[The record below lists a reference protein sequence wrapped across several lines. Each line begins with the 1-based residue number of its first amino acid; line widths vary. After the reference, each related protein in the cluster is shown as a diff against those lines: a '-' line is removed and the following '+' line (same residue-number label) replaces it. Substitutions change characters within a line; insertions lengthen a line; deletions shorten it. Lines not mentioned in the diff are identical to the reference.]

1 MPLLRIRSVTIA
13 LVVAL
18 AVLLVPLG
26 LTLHDFYRGAGVSS
40 WLRLGALLAALAAVG
55 FALHR
60 QRAVRTLL
68 AERQRLEQERHASD
82 AMFAGILAIAAD
94 AVITVDDTHRIIH
107 FNKGAE
113 EIFGWTSAEVLGQHL
128 NTLLPERFCP
138 RHDGFIEEFA
148 RSGDASRRMGHRS
161 AVAGRRRDA
170 SEFPAEASISKLD
183 LPGGRRVFTAVVRD
197 ITERRRAQESEQF
210 LAEASAR
217 LSASLGFDDVLQ
229 TAADCATAM
238 LSDACIV
245 DVLDGQKFV
254 RRMAKNE
261 RARVDEGVPKQILR
275 FAQDDRRSELS
286 EADVLTWDSL
296 SPAVDVI
303 RRGRSEIVE
312 RVDDAWLDA
321 HEDDPGSLMSWRGLG
336 VRSMLVV
343 PLAAGERTFGAIT
356 LIALD
361 GRREYGPDAR
371 TLAEKFASHVSLALE
386 NARLYREARRAT
398 EGRDQVLG
406 VVSHDLRN
414 PISAIAMCAS
424 ALRENWFGDAKE
436 RESLLTTIVQSTQW
450 MNRLIQ
456 DLLDVASIE
465 AGRLSLE
472 RGRETASTIV
482 ARALRMFEVEA
493 NSRRIELVSDASAE
507 LPTLVVDASRILQ
520 VLGNLLRN
528 ALKFTPDGGR
538 IAVGV
543 VARLGNIVFAVTDT
557 GPGIPVAD
565 QPRVFDRY
573 WHSRRTANKRGTGL
587 GLSIA
592 KGIVE
597 AHGGRMWLESTPGQG
612 ATFLFSVPADAA
624 ATLPGPAQAES
635 TTA

>member
-1 MPLLRIRSVTIA
+1 MPLLRIRTVSIA
-13 LVVAL
+13 LVIAL

-26 LTLHDFYRGAGVSS
+26 ITLRELARGGDGAA
-40 WLRLGALLAALAAVG
+40 WARLVAVLAASIAVA
-55 FALHR
+55 FALYR
-60 QRAVRTLL
+60 QRTVRTLL
-68 AERQRLEQERHASD
+68 AERQRLEEARHASD

-94 AVITVDDTHRIIH
+94 AVITVDESHRIVH

-113 EIFGWTSAEVLGQHL
+113 EIFGWSSREALGQHL
-128 NTLLPERFCP
+128 DTLLPERFRQ
-138 RHDGFIEEFA
+138 RHDAFVDEFGRGA
-148 RSGDASRRMGHRS
+148 DSARRMGHRRE
-161 AVAGRRRDA
+161 VAGLRRDG

-210 LAEASAR
+210 LADASAR
-217 LSASLGFDDVLQ
+217 LSASLGFDEVLQ
-229 TAADCATAM
+229 TVADCATPM
-238 LSDACIV
+238 LGDASIV

-254 RRMAKNE
+254 RRVANGAE
-261 RARVDEGVPKQILR
+261 AAR
-275 FAQDDRRSELS
+275 DDVGAALA
-286 EADVLTWDSL
+286 ADGQLGWDSL

-303 RRGRSEIVE
+303 RRGRPEIVE
-312 RVDDAWLDA
+312 RVDDAWLEA
-321 HEDDPGSLMSWRGLG
+321 HEEDPASLTRWRNLG

-343 PLAAGERTFGAIT
+343 PLTLGERTFGAVT
-356 LIALD
+356 LLALN
-361 GRREYGPDAR
+361 GRPSYGADSR
-371 TLAEKFASHVSLALE
+371 VLAEKFAAHASLALE

-424 ALRENWFGDAKE
+424 ALRVNWSENAE
-436 RESLLTTIVQSTQW
+436 RENLLTTIVQSTEW

-472 RGRETASTIV
+472 RHRESAASII
-482 ARALRMFEVEA
+482 AKALRMFDVEA
-493 NSRRIELVSDASAE
+493 SGRHIELASQSAAE
-507 LPTLVVDASRILQ
+507 LPALNVDASRIVQ

-538 IAVGV
+538 IAVRAESGGSSV
-543 VARLGNIVFAVTDT
+543 VFAVTDT
-557 GPGIPVAD
+557 GPGIPIAD

-597 AHGGRMWLESTPGQG
+597 AHGGRMWLESVPGQG
-612 ATFLFSVPADAA
+612 STFTFSVP
-624 ATLPGPAQAES
+624 AES
-635 TTA
+635 TTASSAVNGQN